1 MRRGLIL
8 NLVSNILFFVCG
20 YVIHFFLG
28 NTLPAA
34 EYGIVGT
41 IMTVL
46 DFEYMFLSNGAR
58 QSLAKEISLHR
69 FETRDVIFKA
79 LGFQLILIAGF
90 FALNFFGAP
99 LFGIVFNDPDIV
111 FYFKVAA
118 FLIPANG
125 LFVILLGIN
134 DGLHRFSTGAVINTL
149 YPIAKLLVI
158 PLILFVFQSQ
168 PVLGMEVGYLLALI
182 ISILIGLALLVPA
195 RKQLAAAHL
204 PAIRFSEIARNT
216 LSFSFFYIMVSLVL
230 SLDTLVVKSV
240 VSPAEMT
247 GYYTG
252 AVNLGKVPYYLVSA
266 FCTIILP
273 VVAKKIG
280 QHDAEGAIK
289 QVKDFIQVIVAVI
302 LPIPVILSA
311 SSELVLSV
319 FYKPEYAQA
328 SPALSCLAFSNFF
341 MGMTVLLNMVLTSFA
356 SNKFSDVLS
365 IGSLVVVVPI
375 FIATARFGGITWI
388 ATASVTCTFLT
399 MLISYI
405 VLRRNTGNLFYRNTL
420 IALGLNVLL
429 WLGTHL
435 LVTAVHI
442 PNLVA
447 LAGVYMFLYLL
458 FLGILVAFRIIRIP
472 EIRNANKLS

>member
-1 MRRGLIL
+1 MRKGLVL

-69 FETRDVIFKA
+69 FETRDVVLKS
-79 LGFQLILIAGF
+79 LGFQILIIAFF
-90 FALNFFGAP
+90 FAINYFGAP
-99 LFGIVFNDPDIV
+99 LFGIIFKDSSII

-134 DGLHRFSTGAVINTL
+134 DGLHRFSSGAIINTI
-149 YPIAKLLVI
+149 YPISKLLVI

-168 PVLGMEVGYLLALI
+168 PVLGMEIGYLAALT
-182 ISILIGLALLVPA
+182 ISILIGIILLIPA
-195 RKQLAAAHL
+195 HEQLAATNL
-204 PAIRFSEIARNT
+204 PSIRFSEIARNT

-252 AVNLGKVPYYLVSA
+252 AVNLGKIPYYLVSA

-280 QHDAEGAIK
+280 QHDIDGAVK
-289 QVKDFIQVIVAVI
+289 QVKDFIQIIVIAV

-311 SSELVLSV
+311 SSSVVLSV
-319 FYKPEYAQA
+319 FYKPEYGQA
-328 SPALSCLAFSNFF
+328 GTALSCLAFSNFF
-341 MGMTVLLNMVLTSFA
+341 MGMTVLFNMVLTSFA
-356 SNKFSDVLS
+356 SNKFSDMLS
-365 IGSLVVVVPI
+365 VGSLVIVVPI
-375 FIATARFGGITWI
+375 FLAAAKNGGITWI
-388 ATASVTCTFLT
+388 AAASVTCTFLT
-399 MLISYI
+399 MLISYL
-405 VLRRNTGNLFYRNTL
+405 VLRKKTGNLLYKNTI
-420 IALGLNVLL
+420 IAVTLNALL
-429 WLGTHL
+429 WAVTRMLFSAFKISNLFILAAAYALLYTCFIGTL
-435 LVTAVHI
+435 LTLKVFKI
-442 PNLVA
+442 P
-447 LAGVYMFLYLL
+447 
-458 FLGILVAFRIIRIP
+458 
-472 EIRNANKLS
+472 KK

>member
-1 MRRGLIL
+1 MRKGLVL

-58 QSLAKEISLHR
+58 QALAKEISLHR
-69 FETRDVIFKA
+69 FETRDVIFKL
-79 LGFQLILIAGF
+79 LGFQLLIIAFF
-90 FALNFFGAP
+90 FAVNFFGAP
-99 LFGIVFNDPDIV
+99 LFGTIFKDTSII

-134 DGLHRFSTGAVINTL
+134 DGLHRFSTGAIINTV
-149 YPIAKLLVI
+149 YPFSKLLVI

-168 PVLGMEVGYLLALI
+168 PVLGMEVGYLSALL
-182 ISILIGLALLVPA
+182 ISIAIGLVLLIPA
-195 RKQLAAAHL
+195 RRQLATQNL
-204 PAIRFSEIARNT
+204 PPIRFTEIARNT

-230 SLDTLVVKSV
+230 SMDTLVVKSV

-252 AVNLGKVPYYLVSA
+252 AVNLGKIPYYLVSA

-273 VVAKKIG
+273 VVAKQIG
-280 QHDAEGAIK
+280 QHNVDGAIK
-289 QVKDFIQVIVAVI
+289 QVKDFIQIIIIAV

-311 SSELVLSV
+311 SSSVVLST
-319 FYKPEYAQA
+319 FYKPEYGQA
-328 SPALSCLAFSNFF
+328 GTALSCLAFSNFF
-341 MGMTVLLNMVLTSFA
+341 MGMTVLLNMVLTSFV

-365 IGSLVVVVPI
+365 VTSLVITIPI
-375 FIATARFGGITWI
+375 FIVTAKFGGITWI
-388 ATASVTCTFLT
+388 AVASVTCTFLA
-399 MLISYI
+399 MVLSYLT
-405 VLRRNTGNLFYRNTL
+405 LRRKTGNLLYRNTV
-420 IALGLNVLL
+420 IAIVLNMAL
-429 WLGTHL
+429 WAGTHVLFSVFAVSNLFILAAIYAL
-435 LVTAVHI
+435 LYTCFVG
-442 PNLVA
+442 A
-447 LAGVYMFLYLL
+447 LLL
-458 FLGILVAFRIIRIP
+458 LKVFRIP
-472 EIRNANKLS
+472 KK